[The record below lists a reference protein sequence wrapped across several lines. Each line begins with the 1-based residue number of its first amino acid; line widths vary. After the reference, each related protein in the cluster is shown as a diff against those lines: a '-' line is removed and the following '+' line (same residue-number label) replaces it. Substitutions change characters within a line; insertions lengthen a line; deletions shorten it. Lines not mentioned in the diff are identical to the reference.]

1 LKKVRVVSGFIKK
14 SKGFAVILVF
24 FLIFLELFFIG
35 KVMDRVYGSRDHGWF
50 SVHDGLTE
58 REVVGVPTNGTTWR
72 RSCIYGYMT
81 AFNRGGWWCSDGE
94 MVLGARRR
102 Y

>member
-1 LKKVRVVSGFIKK
+1 
-14 SKGFAVILVF
+14 LV
-24 FLIFLELFFIG
+24 FLELFFIG

-50 SVHDGLTE
+50 SVHGGLTE
-58 REVVGVPTNGTTWR
+58 REVIGVRTTGTTWR
-72 RSCIYGYMT
+72 RSCMDGYMT